1 MSQFSQ
7 VKKITFSA
15 ILVAIGILIPMVMPI
30 KLMIEPVSFT
40 LASHVP
46 IFLAMFISPG
56 VAIAVAVGTGFG
68 FLLSFPITIALRAF
82 SHVIFAYLGALCL
95 KKNPTIIRNKQKN
108 AVFAV
113 VIGLIHTVVEAMV
126 VFILFINKGI
136 PGAEYTNAYITN
148 MLLIL
153 LIGGLIH
160 SVVDYYLA
168 FYIAKRTERLF
179 PLPVFSNSK

>member
-1 MSQFSQ
+1 MKQFSQ
-7 VKKITFSA
+7 VKKLTFSA

-56 VAIAVAVGTGFG
+56 VAIAVALGTGFG

-82 SHVIFAYLGALCL
+82 SHIVFAYLGALFL
-95 KKNPTIIRNKQKN
+95 QKNPAIIRSKQKDFW
-108 AVFAV
+108 FAFIIG
-113 VIGLIHTVVEAMV
+113 VIHAVVEALV
-126 VFILFINKGI
+126 VFVLFINKGL
-136 PGAEYTNAYITN
+136 PGAEYTTAYITN

-153 LIGGLIH
+153 VFGGLVH
-160 SVVDYYLA
+160 SLVDYYLA

-179 PLPVFSNSK
+179 PLPVFTNSK